1 MLFFSSR
8 RRHTRW
14 PRDWS
19 SDVCSSDLLLTGGNE
34 PPVTSALKRML
45 AMRAWFRARQLGEE
59 QNPAMLEEV
68 GLDAD
73 TAEEM
78 HRYLA
83 IADYEDRY
91 VIPTSHREQ
100 TDNAYQLRGGCGFT
114 FGNGCDGI
122 DAKAGLFGGKMG
134 RRKMIP
140 IRTIDQ
146 DP

>member
-100 TDNAYQLRGGCGFT
+100 TDNAYQLRGGRGFT

-122 DAKAGLFGGKMG
+122 DATPGLFAG
-134 RRKMIP
+134 
-140 IRTIDQ
+140 T
-146 DP
+146 